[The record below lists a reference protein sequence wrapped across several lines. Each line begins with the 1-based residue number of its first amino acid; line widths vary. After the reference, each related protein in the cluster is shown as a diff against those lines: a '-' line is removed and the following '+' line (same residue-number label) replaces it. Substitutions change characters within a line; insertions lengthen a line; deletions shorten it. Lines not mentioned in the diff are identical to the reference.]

1 MSSFVSPNREDLF
14 GANDSATIQNAIRAA
29 VLDGHVDED
38 PVERDALG
46 ENRVHEPHSS
56 ASLISFST

>member
-29 VLDGHVDED
+29 DNYFNLTVTDIDGKVTCLAETKN
-38 PVERDALG
+38 L
-46 ENRVHEPHSS
+46 
-56 ASLISFST
+56 SL